1 MNAGNCA
8 GPNQPSAS
16 QSSSPP
22 CGRQYLAGYEVYVDG
37 HPFWWGHLA
46 VRVEDGDAVLKDP
59 QGLLDL
65 LCRMAAQRHDVA
77 ASQVR
82 LKMVSRL

>member
-1 MNAGNCA
+1 MDTMNLYHEH
-8 GPNQPSAS
+8 
-16 QSSSPP
+16 
-22 CGRQYLAGYEVYVDG
+22 QYVAGYEIYVDG

-46 VRVEDGDAVLKDP
+46 VRIGDADPLLQDP
-59 QGLLDL
+59 QALLDR
-65 LCRMAAQRHDVA
+65 LCAMAAQRHDVA

>member
-1 MNAGNCA
+1 MTISKCM
-8 GPNQPSAS
+8 AS
-16 QSSSPP
+16 NGSPVLLP
-22 CGRQYLAGYEVYVDG
+22 EPLLRGRQYLAGYEVYVDG

-46 VRVEDGDAVLKDP
+46 VLIEDGDPLLAEP

-65 LCRMAAQRHDVA
+65 LCSMAAQRHDVA
-77 ASQVR
+77 PAQVR

>member
-1 MNAGNCA
+1 MNPDG
-8 GPNQPSAS
+8 PSAS
-16 QSSSPP
+16 RPRP
-22 CGRQYLAGYEVYVDG
+22 LLRGRQYLAGYEVYVDG

-46 VRVEDGDAVLKDP
+46 VRIEDGDPLLENP

-82 LKMVSRL
+82 LKMISRL